1 MSHRSSQCAIC
12 PFARHPKPRSL
23 DGQPR
28 LFESAATYDAL
39 PSPQTQRLREAIA
52 PYLCLDDLRRLA
64 ASSENL
70 QDALRSAEPVPDE
83 VQALLS
89 LFAELLTPGPNEVLR
104 TPAEFAA
111 LLLPQMGALDHEEFW
126 VICLDT
132 RFHVQRIVPLYRGTA
147 NSSVLRTSEVFR
159 PAIALSS
166 TAIVVA
172 HNHPGHS
179 TCASSEDVQATIAL
193 REAGRMLDIELLDHL
208 IIAQGQWSSMR
219 EQRQGW

>member
-1 MSHRSSQCAIC
+1 MSHRSSRCASC
-12 PFARHPKPRSL
+12 PLARHTHRVAE

-28 LFESAATYDAL
+28 LFESAAVYNAM
-39 PSPQTQRLREAIA
+39 PSPQVRRLREAIA

-64 ASSENL
+64 ASGENI
-70 QDALRSAEPVPDE
+70 QDALRRADAVPDE

-89 LFAELLTPGPNEVLR
+89 LLSALLAPGPSEAIR

-111 LLLPQMGALDHEEFW
+111 LLMTEMGTLSHEEFW
-126 VICLDT
+126 IICLDT

-147 NSSVLRTSEVFR
+147 NASVLRASEVFR
-159 PAIALSS
+159 PAITLSS
-166 TAIVVA
+166 TAIMVA

-179 TCASSEDVQATIAL
+179 TCASPEDVQTTLAL
-193 REAGRMLDIELLDHL
+193 REAGRILDIELLDHL
-208 IIAQGQWSSMR
+208 IIAQGRWSSMR

>member
-1 MSHRSSQCAIC
+1 MVLKTRSRACSRAQLFTTQYLYHRSDDCAK
-12 PFARHPKPRSL
+12 H
-23 DGQPR
+23 
-28 LFESAATYDAL
+28 
-39 PSPQTQRLREAIA
+39 
-52 PYLCLDDLRRLA
+52 LCLDNLRRLA
-64 ASSENL
+64 ASGENI
-70 QDALRSAEPVPDE
+70 QDALRKADAVPDE

-89 LFAELLTPGPNEVLR
+89 LLAALLAPGQTDALT
-104 TPAEFAA
+104 TPADFAA
-111 LLLPQMGALDHEEFW
+111 LLMSQMGTLSHEEFW
-126 VICLDT
+126 IICLDT

-147 NSSVLRTSEVFR
+147 HSSVLRTSEVFR